1 MNKNEVLEKKN
12 IIMYAK
18 KIRDIQENH
27 INPYIS
33 LIASHLSNL
42 YPSLSED
49 QTSDWA
55 LDIMN
60 ADSNSEVLEVLERVE
75 NILNANKQKQNE
87 EQKKNQWVC
96 CVCGKNTFDVDS
108 DYLFGVNHM
117 SCLLTEEIKSNQN
130 HKFELVK
137 KELSEIKDVI
147 RRLDNKLNELKSNE

>member
-18 KIRDIQENH
+18 KIRDIQENQ

-49 QTSDWA
+49 QSSDWA
-55 LDIMN
+55 FDVMN

-75 NILNANKQKQNE
+75 NILNVNKQKQNE
-87 EQKKNQWVC
+87 EQKKNRWVC
-96 CVCGKNTFDVDS
+96 CVCGKNTFDVDN
-108 DYLFGVNHM
+108 DYLSGVDHL
-117 SCLLTEEIKSNQN
+117 SCLVQEEIKSNQN
-130 HKFELVK
+130 HKFEFLK
-137 KELSEIKDVI
+137 KELNEIKDVI
-147 RRLDNKLNELKSNE
+147 RRLDNKLNELESNE